1 MDSPDHLPRERPVLR
16 SLPAT
21 VLAALLIA
29 HCSFVGDDHAALLAQ
44 ELERRHSGQ
53 VESVV
58 YEPAN
63 FLDPPLFLVRLRQ
76 GITHKE
82 AVDLVCRSVVPTIE
96 ASAGRIGAR
105 EVSIEAWVG
114 EQPIATHCWR

>member
-21 VLAALLIA
+21 VLAALLVA

-44 ELERRHSGQ
+44 ELERRHSGH
-53 VESVV
+53 VDRVV

-76 GITHKE
+76 GITIKRPWMSS
-82 AVDLVCRSVVPTIE
+82 ADQSSPPSRLVQAGSGPVRP
-96 ASAGRIGAR
+96 ALKPGSANSR
-105 EVSIEAWVG
+105 
-114 EQPIATHCWR
+114 